1 MTGGQKNQ
9 KNRAMGWNGGCEFSF
24 IGLAIDSPS
33 RIAS

>member
-9 KNRAMGWNGGCEFSF
+9 KNKAIGWNGGRELSF

-33 RIAS
+33 RIDS